1 MDNLE
6 IVIHRTNWPTDS
18 GHVCLRWPAYFVAVG
33 KNPRGP
39 RGGVNGKVVDG
50 MFVGGRF
57 RTHDQAEAFAKR
69 LRERIEV
76 GERVAGERS
85 L

>member
-1 MDNLE
+1 MSKLE
-6 IVIHRTNWPTDS
+6 IVIHRTNWPTDD

-39 RGGVNGKVVDG
+39 RGGVNGKIVDG
-50 MFVGGRF
+50 VFVGGRF
-57 RTHDQAEAFAKR
+57 RTRDEAEAYAERLRKR
-69 LRERIEV
+69 LEAGERIY
-76 GERVAGERS
+76 GERS